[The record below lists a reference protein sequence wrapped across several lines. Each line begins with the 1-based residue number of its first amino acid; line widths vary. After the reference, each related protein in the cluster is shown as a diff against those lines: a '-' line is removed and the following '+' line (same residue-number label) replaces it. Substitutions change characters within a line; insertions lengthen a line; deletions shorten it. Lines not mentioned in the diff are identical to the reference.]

1 MNQGNFNKRGDNGWR
16 KEVHGTKDQNV
27 LVDDDNK
34 HEIDNN
40 EILCRLMKQQLTLE
54 VDIDCLDG
62 NPLDYR
68 YFMAIFKEVVE
79 IRIDDPRR
87 RLIRLIKYTI
97 AEAK

>member
-1 MNQGNFNKRGDNGWR
+1 MHQGNFTKRGDNGWR

-27 LVDDDNK
+27 LADDDNK

-54 VDIDCLDG
+54 VDIDCFDG

-79 IRIDDPRR
+79 IRIDDPRG